1 MNPALTY
8 LCDPVVGPGLY
19 VPEAIAGVM
28 RDQLLPMADIATPN
42 PFELSWLTER
52 KLATTWDLVATRQ
65 VLRFAP
71 EAQLITSGRALEDT
85 TPGEIETTILGPRG
99 YHQPASDEASPNG
112 PAWHW

>member
-1 MNPALTY
+1 M
-8 LCDPVVGPGLY
+8 
-19 VPEAIAGVM
+19 
-28 RDQLLPMADIATPN
+28 LPMTDIATPN
-42 PFELSWLTER
+42 RFELSWLTER

-85 TPGEIETTILGPRG
+85 TLGEIETTILGPRG
-99 YHQPASDEASPNG
+99 YHQPASDEASPNR